1 MKIVAI
7 DNTSEQAV
15 SHNPKIKKHVLISNG
30 EIKHITNF
38 SEAFFPPGEIAYAH
52 NHIDMTEVFFI
63 KSGSGILIVDDKNI
77 LLTENMCITIE
88 PGESHEIQN
97 TGSKE
102 LIIMCLG
109 IQS

>member
-1 MKIVAI
+1 M
-7 DNTSEQAV
+7 
-15 SHNPKIKKHVLISNG
+15 LISNG
-30 EIKHITNF
+30 AIKNITNF
-38 SEAFFPPGEIAYAH
+38 SEAIFPPGEIAYAH
-52 NHIDMTEVFFI
+52 SHADMTEVFFI
-63 KSGSGILIVDDKNI
+63 KSGSGILIVDDKKV

-88 PGESHEIQN
+88 SGESHEIQN